1 MPLSAALAEGPPAR
15 YGHPAEGEAL
25 LHRSDDRPETGLRV
39 LVGLVRVDVDEQ
51 YPARLEYAGDVPG
64 DDADACCIDVIQH
77 VGVRNLKCRIGEL
90 QAERVAP
97 EHVRIAEP
105 RVEIDPDGQSAE
117 SCERAHLATEPRP
130 EAQDGLSSEL

>member
-1 MPLSAALAEGPPAR
+1 MPCHSALLLPPAR